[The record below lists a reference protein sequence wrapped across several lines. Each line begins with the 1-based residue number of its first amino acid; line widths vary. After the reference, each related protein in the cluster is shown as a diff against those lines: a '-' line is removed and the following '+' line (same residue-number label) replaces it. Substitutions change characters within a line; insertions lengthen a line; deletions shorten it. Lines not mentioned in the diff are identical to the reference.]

1 MTNSKSTPNDT
12 LTKRYE
18 FEIDL
23 YKFYLDMSV
32 KGSLFAFGLT
42 GALISYVF
50 ANRQT
55 DHLLVWSLLLPMIL
69 NAGLPRPILREYSCI
84 RKNEARSRGNL
95 QAPGQHRA
103 F

>member
-1 MTNSKSTPNDT
+1 MTPNLARDEMTNSKSTPNDT

-42 GALISYVF
+42 GALISYY
-50 ANRQT
+50 
-55 DHLLVWSLLLPMIL
+55 LLK
-69 NAGLPRPILREYSCI
+69 PRPL
-84 RKNEARSRGNL
+84 AV
-95 QAPGQHRA
+95 
-103 F
+103 